1 MAYYIRVF
9 GISNPNINIEELVS
23 KLKTEKLTATFQ
35 YDKNETAEN
44 WSIIE
49 VFNSKGNTIC
59 EIERNPVLIGE
70 LGKEEL
76 DEFKE
81 YIKDYKPKSAVKWL
95 NNYFDK
101 IKVIYAFQLLDA
113 AFKDENFEIVSSIK
127 STIWSKTGGILQA
140 DNEGFTN
147 DNGYHILWQFS
158 NNVTGKWNMSVKNIF
173 GLWTNFQMDLGNQT
187 QRKEFL
193 DGKVPRNAKK
203 I

>member
-35 YDKNETAEN
+35 YDKNEAAEN

-49 VFNSKGNTIC
+49 VFNSKGNAIC

-101 IKVIYAFQLLDA
+101 IKVIYAFQLLDT
-113 AFKDENFEIVSSIK
+113 AFKDENFEIVRSIK

-187 QRKEFL
+187 QRKEFW

>member
-101 IKVIYAFQLLDA
+101 LKVIYAFQLLDA

-187 QRKEFL
+187 QRKEFWN
-193 DGKVPRNAKK
+193 GKVPRNAKK

>member
-35 YDKNETAEN
+35 YDKNEAAEN

-49 VFNSKGNTIC
+49 VFNSKGNAIC

-81 YIKDYKPKSAVKWL
+81 YIKNYKPKSAVKWL

-187 QRKEFL
+187 QRKEFW

>member
-35 YDKNETAEN
+35 YDKNEAAEN

-187 QRKEFL
+187 QRKEFW